1 MLNAESMSVITAR
14 VLATHL
20 AHPLAEDVRQSSLY
34 TTQAQL
40 SHKPLEGEALYKAVS
55 LNLPRALHHPPLA
68 LAIIA
73 ANLWI

>member
-1 MLNAESMSVITAR
+1 MSAPTKR
-14 VLATHL
+14 VLAIHH
-20 AHPLAEDVRQSSLY
+20 AHPLAEDVRQSSLH
-34 TTQAQL
+34 TTQAKL
-40 SHKPLEGEALYKAVS
+40 LRKPLEGEALYKAVS